1 MPNASF
7 VLLLKPTGTKPY
19 PAELAGFLAKSARNG
34 ARPSGQIGIKVK
46 GKSTSKA
53 TDRACPELAE
63 GSVRSTRGGW
73 RGLSQVSTLKSGDV
87 GCSVL

>member
-46 GKSTSKA
+46 GKST
-53 TDRACPELAE
+53 
-63 GSVRSTRGGW
+63 
-73 RGLSQVSTLKSGDV
+73 
-87 GCSVL
+87 